1 MSLAGVVLAA
11 GEGRRF
17 GGPKQ
22 LAELDG
28 RPLLEHAV
36 ATMTAVCDRVAV
48 VLGARAEEVRAGVR
62 LPGAEV
68 VVCADWARGT
78 GASLRC
84 GLDALG
90 DGADAVVVV
99 LGDQPFL
106 TRGRIDAV
114 LADGAPLAR
123 ALDGGAP
130 SHPVVIRREATVS
143 REALRAAH
151 GPELGPL
158 ADVDTPESLRRLAS
172 NLRRLL

>member
-1 MSLAGVVLAA
+1 VLAA

-17 GGPKQ
+17 GAPKQ

-36 ATMTAVCDRVAV
+36 ATMTAVCDRVVV
-48 VLGARAEEVRAGVR
+48 VLGARAEEVRAGAR
-62 LPGAEV
+62 LDGAEI
-68 VVCADWARGT
+68 VVCPDWAEGT
-78 GASLRC
+78 FASLRC
-84 GLDALG
+84 GLEAVG
-90 DGADAVVVV
+90 GTTDAVVVA

-106 TRGRIDAV
+106 TPERIEAV
-114 LADGAPLAR
+114 LADDAPLAR

-130 SHPVVIRREATVS
+130 SHPVVIRRGAAVS
-143 REALRAAH
+143 PEALRAAR

-158 ADVDTPESLRRLAS
+158 ADVDTPEALDRARS

>member
-1 MSLAGVVLAA
+1 MSLGGIVLAA

-36 ATMTAVCDRVAV
+36 ATMTAVCDRVVV
-48 VLGARAEEVRAGVR
+48 VLGAHAEEVRAGAR
-62 LPGAEV
+62 LAGAEV
-68 VVCADWARGT
+68 VICADWAEGPF
-78 GASLRC
+78 ASLRC

-90 DGADAVVVV
+90 DAADAVVVV
-99 LGDQPFL
+99 LGDQPFVS
-106 TRGRIDAV
+106 RERIEAV

-130 SHPVVIRREATVS
+130 SHPVVIRRQATVS
-143 REALRAAH
+143 PEALRAAH

-158 ADVDTPESLRRLAS
+158 EDVDTPEALS